1 MLTAPTALI
10 TLTHKGEMTTM
21 DTQINYSDDMMRRR
35 RDAVLSLKEFGFGRN
50 LYEFCADWVLNHDS
64 TSGIKEA
71 FMEYETQRTNQIN

>member
-1 MLTAPTALI
+1 MRTAPTETVPPI
-10 TLTHKGEMTTM
+10 HKGEMTMM
-21 DTQINYSDDMMRRR
+21 DTQINYSDEMMRRR